1 MKNFRIIPLV
11 LVAMAITFSMCSK
24 DDEVTPN
31 NPEAQPY
38 EGSWETAEFQ
48 NLVGGSVVMQKM
60 DFDFTD
66 TTFITQVFTIVSDV
80 EAPSLGVKGDV
91 TPKTEN
97 NIHISITDLGLPNQS
112 GNYDWKNRVND
123 AVEYQQIYQG
133 FVAAFMPEDFDAMHE
148 IEGDLF
154 DLVIPVAQDT
164 IHLYKR

>member
-1 MKNFRIIPLV
+1 
-11 LVAMAITFSMCSK
+11 MCSK

-80 EAPSLGVKGDV
+80 ATIPLMGVKGDIV
-91 TPKTEN
+91 PGTN
-97 NIHISITDLGLPNQS
+97 NNMDISLTDLGNNEGSTDLTW
-112 GNYDWKNRVND
+112 YNRIND
-123 AVEYQQIYQG
+123 AQMFEGIYQQAI
-133 FVAAFMPEDFDAMHE
+133 
-148 IEGDLF
+148 
-154 DLVIPVAQDT
+154 AQFYAQRFYCKLCN
-164 IHLYKR
+164 IWQ